1 MDMFEKLMKE
11 VLGTDNPFTTIKV
24 KVVEEETKD
33 APTQA
38 ADDLIKSLA
47 QDRDKYRK
55 LYRKWKKRA
64 SYRLEYLNE
73 LLERHERLRTWIA
86 AFVESDKEVIQE
98 ELWNGRLEKV
108 VGIVNPWEQDNDE
121 DAG

>member
-1 MDMFEKLMKE
+1 MDMFEKVLKDFLEAGVIKVAIKE
-11 VLGTDNPFTTIKV
+11 VQ
-24 KVVEEETKD
+24 EEEPKD
-33 APTQA
+33 PSDKAV
-38 ADDLIKSLA
+38 DDLIKSLA

-64 SYRLEYLNE
+64 EYRLEYLNE

-86 AFVESDKEVIQE
+86 AFVETDKEVIQE

-108 VGIVNPWEQDNDE
+108 IGIVDPWEQENDE